1 MNRFRITS
9 GTESPPPLDHHEF
22 GLWDAI
28 YNAGPSTFTN
38 QMKKATPQG
47 VGNFSYLRI
56 FAGIVTVLNSAKR
69 WTPVD
74 KQELDK
80 VSLSIP
86 ALHLLS

>member
-1 MNRFRITS
+1 MNIFQTVINSQTTS

-28 YNAGPSTFTN
+28 YNAGSNHQAKGERDSPWTI
-38 QMKKATPQG
+38 
-47 VGNFSYLRI
+47 FSPT
-56 FAGIVTVLNSAKR
+56 AGIVTVLNSAKR

-80 VSLSIP
+80 VSFF
-86 ALHLLS
+86 